1 FGCCCK
7 ITPFSFILLF
17 TGFTCYLMLLFSFFQ
32 ILAGILFLSLF
43 SSSLK
48 VSMCLYLA
56 ISELLLFLLAQAK
69 FLFSCPAAD

>member
-1 FGCCCK
+1 
-7 ITPFSFILLF
+7 
-17 TGFTCYLMLLFSFFQ
+17 MLLFSFFR